1 MSGFFQIN
9 QNGRRADVYLFG
21 SITRYPWIRGDKSA
35 ATMVDEL
42 KQLDADEIHLH
53 INSMGGSVPEGWAM
67 YNALCEHPARI
78 TTYADGFVASAAL
91 YPFLAGDERI
101 ANGTSVFFFHE
112 AATYAEG
119 YADDL
124 RKAADQVALVTDIGI
139 NAFVERTG
147 QTQEYIRE
155 LMKKETW
162 MPPEDALAM
171 GLATSIRAAEPGAV
185 YAQDAAK
192 CLFRAL
198 QQKADPP
205 KPENK
210 IKKFFA

>member
-1 MSGFFQIN
+1 MNGMYQITR
-9 QNGRRADVYLFG
+9 QDRRADIYLFG
-21 SITRYPWIRGDKSA
+21 NISRSAWWRGDKSA
-35 ATMVDEL
+35 AGLIDEV

-67 YNALCEHPARI
+67 YNALREHPAKI

-112 AATYAEG
+112 VVSGAEG

-124 RKAADQVALVTDIGI
+124 RRAADEADIITNIGV

-147 QTQEYIRE
+147 QSKEYIQK
-155 LMKKETW
+155 LMKAETW
-162 MPPEDALAM
+162 MAPEEALAM
-171 GLATSIRAAEPGAV
+171 NLATSIQRVDGPA
-185 YAQDAAK
+185 YAQNAVNA
-192 CLFRAL
+192 LFRAVKHQT
-198 QQKADPP
+198 QQTA
-205 KPENK
+205 ENK